1 MFNKFIQ
8 RPVLSIV
15 ISLMIVLLGLLAL
28 VQLPITLFPSIS
40 PPKVNVT
47 ASYPGA
53 NNELLIKS
61 VIIPLERALN
71 GVHEMYH
78 IATHAGHDGEEKI

>member
-1 MFNKFIQ
+1 MTCW
-8 RPVLSIV
+8 LED
-15 ISLMIVLLGLLAL
+15 VLLGLLAL

-61 VIIPLERALN
+61 VIILLFQQKKQKLALLMK
-71 GVHEMYH
+71 EWM
-78 IATHAGHDGEEKI
+78 KIKFGL